1 MVVDKIFKM
10 ADALADPD
18 AFEWP
23 KWAACNRYLSLM
35 EFEPKARWLARVS
48 SRPGAGQFGAVAM
61 ETFKLSEKYEAS
73 YTPRKVE
80 KGWLSEGEIWKRA
93 NGVRTGITFR
103 VRGTTEANAR
113 KNAEQE
119 ALRVCPKD

>member
-1 MVVDKIFKM
+1 
-10 ADALADPD
+10 
-18 AFEWP
+18 
-23 KWAACNRYLSLM
+23 
-35 EFEPKARWLARVS
+35 
-48 SRPGAGQFGAVAM
+48 M

-73 YTPRKVE
+73 YTPRKIE
-80 KGWLSEGEIWKRA
+80 KGWLAEGEIWKRE